1 MSAKGLSQKG
11 DFMGARRRCRIGAV
25 SSGVVLLALV
35 AACAGFWDTPTQLG
49 KLIVGLVQTTGTE
62 GFVLVS
68 VADMPGN
75 GLAAI
80 QFGTVG
86 DEAIVFT
93 SIDAASIRIEG
104 KNGFVV
110 LAEAFDVTPGKGALI
125 AANGTTGVVGGEI
138 LKFTFTVTG
147 ANPTF
152 TVTKTKVRLV
162 GDTNAFI
169 TAWEL
174 SSTAYY
180 AR

>member
-1 MSAKGLSQKG
+1 MACRRNAQVEPILRTGIRRILLGSLAIGLL
-11 DFMGARRRCRIGAV
+11 I
-25 SSGVVLLALV
+25 VVV
-35 AACAGFWDTPTQLG
+35 ACAGFWNTPTQLG
-49 KLIVGLVQTTGTE
+49 KLIVGPVQVAGTG
-62 GFVLVS
+62 GYVLVS
-68 VADMPGN
+68 VADMPGG

-86 DEAIVFT
+86 GEAIAFT
-93 SIDAASIRIEG
+93 NIDPASIQIEG

-110 LAEAFDVTPGKGALI
+110 LAEAFGVTSGKGALI

-138 LKFTFTVTG
+138 LKFTFTVAG

-152 TVTKTKVRLV
+152 TVTKSKVTLV
-162 GDTNAFI
+162 SDANAFI

-174 SSTAYY
+174 SSTVYY